1 MRSVRLLLA
10 AVAFALP
17 SFNVAAQEPWPL
29 ELVDPAAKD
38 GAPADLLLPMPCGA
52 AMAFQKVLVPVDPA
66 DPLTDAKVVVGQDGT
81 ENGFMEARRTDYLR
95 GPFDAGADGTAYFIA
110 RYELTEGQ
118 YRALTGD
125 CADPNRKDRIARG
138 NITWL
143 EAQQLADAY
152 SRWLQQSAPGNLPR
166 RGMALGFA
174 RLPTETEW
182 EYAARGGAA
191 VPPERYSALH
201 FFDEGVLE
209 DYAIFVAPG
218 SSRGKVSAVGL
229 KRPNALGLF
238 DVYGNVEELMLEPYR
253 LTLPGRTLGQP
264 GGVVT
269 RGGSAV
275 SVSSQ
280 LYSAQRT
287 EYTPYGANGG
297 NTNSGVGLR
306 FVLSAHIFSSDL
318 FLDTVKSSW
327 SQLAPC
333 AADGT
338 CPETAPDNIPLSDR
352 GAADAPVADQPLL
365 TETDARHLLQR
376 TGFGAHPKEIL
387 TLTGLTRGQAIDR
400 IMSLSPDFGTSWA
413 GVPFA
418 GDNVPPHWILNDL
431 SKPEASAFLQTREA
445 EAARLEDWWLAEMA
459 ASPRPQTERMVLFW
473 HGLLQTD
480 FEKVNGQVAALA
492 RQNRTLRAKGSGDL
506 TALLRA
512 LLADAAMLRHYKADL
527 NSLLTPD
534 TTLAAFMLSLTG
546 APVSEADIT
555 NAARAL
561 TGLGVN
567 DIKGLRPTF
576 ESWRHNEEPAVVLG
590 VTLGGPDDL
599 ATLVAGHP
607 GTAKTLARRLWQEIV
622 GPDEPS
628 EATLERILSRVGQD
642 GPGYNTLL
650 RAILEDGD
658 FWAANA
664 RDALPR
670 SPVDMLVSAVR
681 SSGIPVADAGVLRSA
696 AAALGEGLYLP
707 TPPDAADTPE
717 VRLRLMEDLFAAG
730 RVMEAVE
737 QPEGIPDSIF
747 VRYAAE
753 DLDGPPMF
761 RVRLY
766 KKDEYLRSVWVSEA
780 IPAVGG
786 VEEYPVISGNENWQI
801 AEIAIPVDRDFDTIG
816 VGFVNDACCGNGTGD
831 RNLYIDWMQ
840 WGNRRFSARGAEIE
854 GNCSQGKQVNGELY
868 CNGTVLFERGKDSPL
883 PVVGK
888 LAKPPKAQ
896 LVAERVTLL
905 WMTALQEDTRLAE
918 AAIGLLHPRFGT
930 FQAKAMVIRLR
941 QRAGEQPELVLDPT
955 LCDPACLPGDWPAA
969 PSDVMVLPLA
979 TAGGG
984 AEIYD
989 RLSDD
994 QRKLVGALWM
1004 SLPAILA
1011 EAGKSRPNEIAA
1023 ALYRRVPKWQA
1034 RLEQIWPAI
1043 QSSGHSEFIRAPSF
1057 MLMPLYEGPFTEAWE
1072 PIPVTRPGGQYALD
1086 PGDPARDAAIAT
1098 VTASAFNLR

>member
-1 MRSVRLLLA
+1 MRSVRLVLA
-10 AVAFALP
+10 AFCLALTTV
-17 SFNVAAQEPWPL
+17 NAAAQEPWPL

-66 DPLTDAKVVVGQDGT
+66 DPLADAKVVVGQDGT

-118 YRALTGD
+118 YRALTDD
-125 CADPNRKDRIARG
+125 CAEPNRKDRTARG

-152 SRWLQQSAPGNLPR
+152 SSWLQESAPENLPR
-166 RGMALGFA
+166 RGMALGFV

-191 VPPERYSALH
+191 VPPERYRALH
-201 FFDEGVLE
+201 FFDEGLLE

-229 KRPNALGLF
+229 KRPNPLGLF
-238 DVYGNVEELMLEPYR
+238 DIYGNVEELMLEPYR
-253 LTLPGRTLGQP
+253 LTLPGRMLGQP

-269 RGGSAV
+269 RGGTAV
-275 SVSSQ
+275 SVASQ

-287 EYTPYGANGG
+287 EYIPYGANGG
-297 NTNSGVGLR
+297 NTNSGIGLR
-306 FVLSAHIFSSDL
+306 FVLSAHLFSSDL

-333 AADGT
+333 DADGT
-338 CPETAPDNIPLSDR
+338 CPEIAPDEIPPADR
-352 GAADAPVADQPLL
+352 VAADTPSDDQSLL
-365 TETDARHLLQR
+365 SEADARHLLQR
-376 TGFGAHPKEIL
+376 TGFGAHPKEIV
-387 TLTGLTRGQAIDR
+387 TLTGLTRGQAINMIISQFFAASAR
-400 IMSLSPDFGTSWA
+400 IV
-413 GVPFA
+413 VPYT
-418 GDNVPPHWILNDL
+418 GDNVPPHWML
-431 SKPEASAFLQTREA
+431 SELSQPEASAFLQAREA
-445 EAARLEDWWLAEMA
+445 EAVQLEDWWLAEMA
-459 ASPRPQTERMVLFW
+459 TSPTPQTERMVLFW
-473 HGLLQTD
+473 HGLLQAD
-480 FEKVNGQVAALA
+480 LNKVNGQVAALA
-492 RQNRTLRAKGSGDL
+492 RQNHLLRTMGGGNL
-506 TALLRA
+506 TALMRA
-512 LLADAAMLRHYKADL
+512 LLADAAMLRQQKADL
-527 NSLLTPD
+527 NSPLTPD
-534 TTLAAFMLSLTG
+534 TTLARFMLSLTG
-546 APVSEADIT
+546 AHVSDADIT

-567 DIKGLRPTF
+567 DIKGLQPTY
-576 ESWRHNEEPAVVLG
+576 ESWRHDEEPAVVLG
-590 VTLGGPDDL
+590 VTLAGPDDL
-599 ATLVAGHP
+599 ATLVARHP
-607 GTAKTLARRLWQEIV
+607 GTKKLLARRLWQEIV

-628 EATLERILSRVGQD
+628 EETLDRIVSRVGQQ
-642 GPGYNTLL
+642 GLGYITLL
-650 RAILEDGD
+650 RAILEDED
-658 FWAANA
+658 FWAVEA
-664 RDALPR
+664 RHALPR
-670 SPVDMLVSAVR
+670 SPVDLLVSAVR

-696 AAALGEGLYLP
+696 AAALGQGLYLP
-707 TPPDAADTPE
+707 ASPDAADTPE
-717 VRLRLMEDLFAAG
+717 TRLRLMEDLFAVG
-730 RVMEAVE
+730 RVTEAVE
-737 QPEGIPDSIF
+737 QTEAMPDRIF

-766 KKDEYLRSVWVSEA
+766 KKDDNLRSVWVSEA
-780 IPAVGG
+780 IRAVGG
-786 VEEYPVISGNENWQI
+786 VEEYPVIGENENWQI

-816 VGFVNDACCGNGTGD
+816 VGFVNDACCGDGTGD

-840 WGNRRFSARGAEIE
+840 WGDRRFSARGAEID
-854 GNCSQGKQVNGELY
+854 GNCSEGKQMDGHLF
-868 CNGTVLFERGKDSPL
+868 CNGTVIFERGKDIPL
-883 PVVGK
+883 PEGGK
-888 LAKPPKAQ
+888 LSNPPKAK

-905 WMTALQEDTRLAE
+905 WVTALQEDTRLAE

-941 QRAGEQPELVLDPT
+941 QHAGEQPELVLDPT
-955 LCDPACLPGDWPAA
+955 LCDPACLPGAWPGA

-979 TAGGG
+979 TDGAGS
-984 AEIYD
+984 EIYD

-1004 SLPAILA
+1004 SLPDILYQ
-1011 EAGKSRPNEIAA
+1011 AGKSGPNGINS
-1023 ALYRRVPKWQA
+1023 ALYRRVPKWLA
-1034 RLEQIWPAI
+1034 WLEQIWPAI

-1072 PIPVTRPGGQYALD
+1072 PIPVTRPGGHDALA
-1086 PGDPARDAAIAT
+1086 PGDPARDVAIAT
-1098 VTASAFNLR
+1098 VTASDFNLR